1 MKDLAEKVNS
11 VYENVIKIKGVGN
24 KSRDSK

>member
-11 VYENVIKIKGVGN
+11 VYENVIKIKGVKN